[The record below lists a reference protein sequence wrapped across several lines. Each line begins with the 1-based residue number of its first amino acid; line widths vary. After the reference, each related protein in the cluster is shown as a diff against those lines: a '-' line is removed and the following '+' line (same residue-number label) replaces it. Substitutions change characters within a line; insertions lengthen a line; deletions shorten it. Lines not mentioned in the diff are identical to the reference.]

1 MMVRCRK
8 RFALSRFLLLRTFI
22 KKDDYLMRKFLA
34 VAALSGSVLAFAA
47 CNAGSEDIADTTE
60 EAAATDTATDTA
72 ATATTV
78 LDPNSA
84 TAEQLAGVDG
94 MTPELA
100 AAVVA
105 GKPYASVTALNKKL
119 LETVSAEE
127 AAKILT
133 GVFVPV
139 NLNSGTEEE
148 IRLIPGMTDKMVH
161 EFEEYRPY
169 ADMGVFDREI
179 GKYVD
184 EAEVA
189 RFKNYVT
196 L

>member
-1 MMVRCRK
+1 
-8 RFALSRFLLLRTFI
+8 
-22 KKDDYLMRKFLA
+22 MRKFLA
-34 VAALSGSVLAFAA
+34 AAALTGSALALAA
-47 CNAGSEDIADTTE
+47 CNSGSDDAADTTE
-60 EAAATDTATDTA
+60 EAATSETATDTA
-72 ATATTV
+72 ATETTV

-84 TAEQLAGVDG
+84 TAEQLTGVDG

-105 GKPYASVTALNKKL
+105 GKPYASVTDLNKKL

>member
-1 MMVRCRK
+1 MRVI
-8 RFALSRFLLLRTFI
+8 ALPVLSL
-22 KKDDYLMRKFLA
+22 
-34 VAALSGSVLAFAA
+34 AALALAA
-47 CNAGSEDIADTTE
+47 CSGAGDETVE
-60 EAAATDTATDTA
+60 PVATDTA
-72 ATATTV
+72 APADTAATAAASTV
-78 LDPNSA
+78 LNANTA
-84 TAEQLAGVDG
+84 TAEQLAAAEG

-100 AAVVA
+100 EAVIA
-105 GKPYASVTALNKKL
+105 GRPYASVTAFNAKL
-119 LETVSAEE
+119 RESLDE
-127 AAKILT
+127 AQAAAVLK

-139 NLNSGTEEE
+139 NLNTATKEELK
-148 IRLIPGMTDKMVH
+148 LIPGMTPKMEH

-189 RFKNYVT
+189 RFRNYVT

>member
-1 MMVRCRK
+1 
-8 RFALSRFLLLRTFI
+8 
-22 KKDDYLMRKFLA
+22 MRKLVLA
-34 VAALSGSVLAFAA
+34 SALSGAMLSLAA
-47 CNAGSEDIADTTE
+47 CSGAADETAETAE
-60 EAAATDTATDTA
+60 VETIDDAAAAETA
-72 ATATTV
+72 AV
-78 LDPNSA
+78 LDANTA
-84 TAEQLAGVDG
+84 TAEQLAALDGVSD
-94 MTPELA
+94 ELA
-100 AAVVA
+100 AAIVA
-105 GKPYASVTALNKKL
+105 GQPYASVTDLNAAL
-119 LETVSAEE
+119 LETLGEDE
-127 AAKILT
+127 AAQVLVD
-133 GVFVPV
+133 VFVPV

-184 EAEVA
+184 EAEVE

>member
-1 MMVRCRK
+1 MHK
-8 RFALSRFLLLRTFI
+8 FAIS
-22 KKDDYLMRKFLA
+22 
-34 VAALSGSVLAFAA
+34 AAFAGSVLALSA
-47 CNAGSEDIADTTE
+47 CSSGTEDAADTAEQDAASDVETADAE
-60 EAAATDTATDTA
+60 TAAA
-72 ATATTV
+72 V
-78 LDPNSA
+78 LDANTA
-84 TAEQLAGVDG
+84 TAEQLAAAEGV
-94 MTPELA
+94 TPELA
-100 AAVVA
+100 EAIVA
-105 GKPYASVTALNKKL
+105 GQPYASVTDLNAKL
-119 LETVSAEE
+119 LETLSPEE
-127 AAKILT
+127 TANVLT

-139 NLNSGTEEE
+139 NLNTGTEEE

-189 RFKNYVT
+189 RFRNYVT